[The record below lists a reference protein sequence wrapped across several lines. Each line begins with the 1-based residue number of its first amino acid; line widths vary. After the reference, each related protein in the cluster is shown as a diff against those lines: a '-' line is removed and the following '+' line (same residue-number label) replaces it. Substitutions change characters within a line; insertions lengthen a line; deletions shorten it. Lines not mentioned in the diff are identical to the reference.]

1 MRRMKMFGVAFALLV
16 GSGVSMVAAEVATI
30 KGEVVDQ
37 QCFLKDKTSRGAEHK
52 DCGTGCAKKGMPMAI
67 VTEAGEVYTITG
79 SYVENKN
86 AKLIDFVSKTVEAQ
100 GEVSEKDGKKVIAVS
115 AMTASQ

>member
-1 MRRMKMFGVAFALLV
+1 MFGVAFALLV

-37 QCFLKDKTSRGAEHK
+37 QCFLKDKSRGEDHK
-52 DCGTGCAKKGMPMAI
+52 DCGTGCAKKGMPVAI

-79 SYVENKN
+79 AYTENKN
-86 AKLIDFVSKTVEAQ
+86 AKLIDFVSKTVEAK

-115 AMTASQ
+115 QMTAAQ

>member
-1 MRRMKMFGVAFALLV
+1 MFGVAFALLV

-37 QCFLKDKTSRGAEHK
+37 QCFLKDKSRGEDHK
-52 DCGTGCAKKGMPMAI
+52 DCGTGCAKKGMPVAI

-79 SYVENKN
+79 AYTENKN
-86 AKLIDFVSKTVEAQ
+86 AKLIDFVSKTVEAK

-115 AMTASQ
+115 QMTAVQ